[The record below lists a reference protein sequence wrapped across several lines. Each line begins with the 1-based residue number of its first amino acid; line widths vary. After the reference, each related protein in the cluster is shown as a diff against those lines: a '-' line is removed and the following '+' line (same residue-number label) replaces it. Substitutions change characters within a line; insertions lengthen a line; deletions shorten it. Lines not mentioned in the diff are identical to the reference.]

1 MGLGLQIQMVLKFGC
16 TVTIPRRSE
25 ALSLPFPSFPDGLRG
40 FALLWLR
47 LAVAALLL
55 QGAAICWIDNELWA
69 CILRGLAALFIAIGF
84 MTPAFGVVV
93 AFVEVAWMVSYRAEM
108 WRSSFLLA
116 SILIA
121 LTVLGPGAYSI
132 DRLLF
137 GRKRLTIGH
146 SPR

>member
-1 MGLGLQIQMVLKFGC
+1 M
-16 TVTIPRRSE
+16 
-25 ALSLPFPSFPDGLRG
+25 
-40 FALLWLR
+40 
-47 LAVAALLL
+47 
-55 QGAAICWIDNELWA
+55 DNELWT
-69 CILRGLAALFIAIGF
+69 CVLRCLAALCIAVGF

-93 AFVEVAWMVSYRAEM
+93 ALVEVAWMVSYRAET

-146 SPR
+146 TPR